1 VGWLFKTALESITGL
16 IPNFSLRPGC
26 YSVNS
31 TGLPYGILFTLGGE
45 SVFRSLFKKKPAA
58 LTGAPTVRRL
68 KIYSAQSGYVY
79 QYYYEGHRE
88 ALPSGEIATEFVF
101 AISADRK
108 NWHSTSV
115 LVHEEAVRVWEA
127 AHERQLSSTER
138 YAVAKMAL
146 FQAFDERA
154 EPSLMKG
161 EVRVRAADI
170 EAIVE
175 TLEL

>member
-1 VGWLFKTALESITGL
+1 MFRGLF
-16 IPNFSLRPGC
+16 R
-26 YSVNS
+26 
-31 TGLPYGILFTLGGE
+31 
-45 SVFRSLFKKKPAA
+45 KKAVP

-68 KIYSAQSGYVY
+68 KTYSAQSGYVY

-88 ALPSGEIATEFVF
+88 SRPSGESATEFVF
-101 AISADRK
+101 TVSADRK
-108 NWHSTSV
+108 NWHPASV
-115 LVHEEAVRVWEA
+115 LVHEEAVQVWEA

-161 EVRVRAADI
+161 DVRVRAADI